1 MNRIRDLGY
10 IVSIL
15 CVLFLAGAVYAQ
27 REVQETP
34 KIDQERTAKTRT
46 ELLNELSLRE
56 AIVALENA
64 REAHDR
70 FESAYRDAER
80 LIKQNIIPQKELDQA
95 WSAYMQAQQAL
106 KQAEIQLDKTKLSF
120 LANATHITIMEAKKY
135 YDSES
140 RRMLLDLVLK
150 NSSDLTQAESALSLT
165 GAEGESEL
173 RSEWQN
179 PEQIRALLDIENII
193 VSIVSNNA
201 SIGKPYEMI
210 VPMLRY
216 GAQEKLTF
224 VLLTDV
230 QEAGVKLKY
239 LNQDVIEYV
248 YLEKESLQEIPTVV
262 ASQFSQEGQLG
273 TDISYD
279 LDLEM
284 IVTSDTSFSLLATNL
299 PPQFNFSFVD
309 SSSGARITSV
319 RFTELVS
326 KHDLALRVSI
336 PQKLDVAMIDKTI
349 DFEVWVVTA
358 KQAEV
363 LNTLRQEYAGGTI
376 PAEKLDQ
383 MKAGRVGL
391 ALIPKGTGR
400 LEILINNLF
409 EEIKPGQDIDIK
421 ADLHNDGTLTLFNIL
436 PEISPPL
443 GWKAEVLPKLV
454 EKLSPDD
461 KQSIQIHL
469 SPGPDVGVG
478 EYEAQI
484 EARGQSGS
492 EVVEALEK
500 RLKVRISAETNITAT
515 LILVLGLVVLI
526 TGIVFMGVKLSR
538 R

>member
-1 MNRIRDLGY
+1 MNRIRNFRN
-10 IVSIL
+10 IVSIV
-15 CVLFLAGAVYAQ
+15 CALFLACVVYAQ
-27 REVQETP
+27 QEEQEAPTTNP
-34 KIDQERTAKTRT
+34 DQTSKTRT
-46 ELLNELSLRE
+46 ELLNELSLRD
-56 AIVALENA
+56 ALVVLENA
-64 REAHDR
+64 KEAHDR

-80 LIKQNIIPQKELDQA
+80 LIKQNIIPQKELDDA
-95 WSAYMQAQQAL
+95 WSAYMQAQQTL
-106 KQAEIQLDKTKLSF
+106 KQAEIQLDQTKLGF

-135 YDSES
+135 YDSEN
-140 RRMLLDLVLK
+140 RRMLDLVLK
-150 NSSDLTQAESALSLT
+150 NSSDLTLAESALSLT
-165 GAEGESEL
+165 ETQSGSEL

-179 PEQIRALLDIENII
+179 PKQIQALLDIDNII

-201 SIGKPYEMI
+201 SIGKPYEKI
-210 VPMLRY
+210 IPMLRY
-216 GAQEKLTF
+216 GAQEKLKF
-224 VLLTDV
+224 ILLTDV

-239 LNQDVIEYV
+239 LDQNVIEYI
-248 YLEKESLQEIPTVV
+248 YLEKESLQQIPTVV
-262 ASQFSQEGQLG
+262 ASQYSQEGQLG
-273 TDISYD
+273 ANISYD

-284 IVTSDTSFSLLATNL
+284 LVTSDVSFTLLVTNL
-299 PPQFNFSFVD
+299 PPQINFSFVD
-309 SSSGARITSV
+309 SSSGARITNV

-326 KHDLALRVSI
+326 KHDLALRISI
-336 PQKLDVAMIDKTI
+336 PQKLEVEMIDKTI
-349 DFEVWVVTA
+349 DFQAWAVTV
-358 KQAEV
+358 KQAEL
-363 LNTLRQEYAGGTI
+363 LNRLKQEYAGQVI
-376 PAEKLDQ
+376 PSEKLDQ
-383 MKAGRVGL
+383 IEAGRVDL
-391 ALIPKGTGR
+391 SLIPKGAGR

-409 EEIKPGQDIDIK
+409 EEIKPQQNVEIK
-421 ADLHNDGTLTLFNIL
+421 AELHNDGTLTLFNIV

-469 SPGPDVGVG
+469 SPGQDVGVG

-500 RLKVRISAETNITAT
+500 RLKVRISAKTNITAT